1 MTKKLVTREHRL
13 SSYISAEEL
22 IKEIYYLRDTKNITL
37 DDITFECDTYYEY
50 SDTPYA
56 RAFLE
61 YNELETDKEYDERVK
76 KETAWAEQQAER
88 ERQQYEQLK
97 KKFG

>member
-37 DDITFECDTYYEY
+37 DDITFECDIEHDYGDTY
-50 SDTPYA
+50 A
-56 RAFLE
+56 KAFLE